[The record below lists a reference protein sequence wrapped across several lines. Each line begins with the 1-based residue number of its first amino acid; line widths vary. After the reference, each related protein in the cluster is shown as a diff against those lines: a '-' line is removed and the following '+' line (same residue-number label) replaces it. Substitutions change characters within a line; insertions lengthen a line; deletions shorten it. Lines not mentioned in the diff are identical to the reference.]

1 MTITDTRLPADSTV
15 PRMLWLD
22 LTRKCQLECTHCY
35 NDSGP
40 AGTHG
45 TMFREDWIRV
55 IDQAWD
61 SGVVWIQLIGG
72 EPTMHPDA
80 VELLCHALDLG
91 MAVEVYSNLVHVS
104 AAWWDLFQ
112 RDGVS
117 IATSYY
123 AADASG
129 HNAVTGR
136 PSHRLTRGN
145 IMRAVQFGVPIRVGI
160 VNTGD
165 LRRAQDARCDL
176 EKIGVTSI
184 RIDRVRA
191 FGRASKDL
199 PPEPAELCGRCGT
212 GRASIGPTG
221 DVSPCPMSAALNV
234 GNVNTAELAA
244 ILGGT
249 AMTEVTEAIRDAVPA
264 ITDCD
269 PDGECSPGY
278 GDSGCSP
285 RT

>member
-1 MTITDTRLPADSTV
+1 MPPPVGGTV

-22 LTRKCQLECTHCY
+22 LTRKCQLQCTHCY

-45 TMFREDWIRV
+45 TMSREDWIGV
-55 IDQAWD
+55 IDQAKGT
-61 SGVVWIQLIGG
+61 GVTWVQLIGG

-80 VELLCHALDLG
+80 GDLLCHALDLG
-91 MAVEVYSNLVHVS
+91 MAVEVYSNLVHVP

-136 PSHRLTRGN
+136 PSHRLTRRN
-145 IMRAVQFGVPIRVGI
+145 IVRAVQLRVPIRIGI
-160 VNTGD
+160 VDTGNPH
-165 LRRAQDARCDL
+165 RAEDARRDL
-176 EKIGVTSI
+176 ETIGVTRI
-184 RIDRVRA
+184 RVDRVRA
-191 FGRASKDL
+191 FGRASKSR
-199 PPEPAELCGRCGT
+199 PPEAGELCGRCGT
-212 GRASIGPTG
+212 GRASVGPTG
-221 DVSPCPMSAALNV
+221 EVSPCPMSAVLSV
-234 GNVNTAELAA
+234 GNVNTTELAA
-244 ILGGT
+244 ILGGA
-249 AMTEVTEAIRDAVPA
+249 AMTEATEAIRGAVPT